1 MADTSLF
8 GRLRRLFS
16 SDVVVRNVG
25 GNELKVTDT
34 NSIQTTGK
42 YQTNSLIDRFSRLYL
57 YNNKNIFNPNL
68 NYQTLRIQLY
78 ADYEAMDTDSII
90 ASALDILADEATV
103 KNEQNEI
110 LAIKSSDE
118 NIQRVLYNL
127 FYDILN
133 IEFNLWSCVRN
144 MCKYGDFF
152 LKLEIAEK
160 FGVYNVLPYT
170 VYHILRKEGEDPENP
185 DRVTFTLEPDG
196 IAASQDPTLS
206 SSRKKSNR
214 TIDFDNYEIAHF
226 RLISDTNFLPYGRSY
241 IEPGRRIYKQLTLM
255 EDAMLIHRI
264 MRAPEKRMFY
274 VNVGNIPPNEVE
286 QFMQK
291 TINQMK
297 KTPYVG
303 QDGQYNL
310 KFNVQNMMEDFYLPV
325 RGGDTSTRIETT
337 KGLEYDGVTDVRYL
351 QAKLFAALKIPKAYF
366 GYEEELSGKATLA
379 AEDIRFARTVERI
392 QRIVE
397 SELTKIALVH
407 LYAQGFKGE
416 SLTNFE
422 IKLTTPSIIF
432 EQEKVALLKEK
443 IDLANQM
450 KDTKLFSSDYIYE
463 KLFDLSEDQYM
474 QQRDLVREDSKRLFR
489 IAQVENEGNDPA
501 ESGRSYGTPH
511 DLASMYGR
519 RAISTA
525 KGDQT
530 PKGAG
535 PGEVPAGYEE
545 EPKHGMPGP
554 EGGRPREKFSVY
566 GTNDNPMGGRDPLGQ
581 HGMHGGFPSDNEN
594 VMENTITKAVY
605 YKNEDSLKN
614 IVFKKKDIKEPDML
628 KEDNI
633 KDLGN

>member
-133 IEFNLWSCVRN
+133 IEFNLWSWVRN

-226 RLISDTNFLPYGRSY
+226 RLISDTNFLPYGRS
-241 IEPGRRIYKQLTLM
+241 
-255 EDAMLIHRI
+255 
-264 MRAPEKRMFY
+264 
-274 VNVGNIPPNEVE
+274 
-286 QFMQK
+286 
-291 TINQMK
+291 
-297 KTPYVG
+297 
-303 QDGQYNL
+303 
-310 KFNVQNMMEDFYLPV
+310 
-325 RGGDTSTRIETT
+325 
-337 KGLEYDGVTDVRYL
+337 
-351 QAKLFAALKIPKAYF
+351 
-366 GYEEELSGKATLA
+366 
-379 AEDIRFARTVERI
+379 
-392 QRIVE
+392 
-397 SELTKIALVH
+397 
-407 LYAQGFKGE
+407 
-416 SLTNFE
+416 
-422 IKLTTPSIIF
+422 
-432 EQEKVALLKEK
+432 
-443 IDLANQM
+443 
-450 KDTKLFSSDYIYE
+450 
-463 KLFDLSEDQYM
+463 
-474 QQRDLVREDSKRLFR
+474 
-489 IAQVENEGNDPA
+489 
-501 ESGRSYGTPH
+501 
-511 DLASMYGR
+511 
-519 RAISTA
+519 
-525 KGDQT
+525 
-530 PKGAG
+530 
-535 PGEVPAGYEE
+535 
-545 EPKHGMPGP
+545 
-554 EGGRPREKFSVY
+554 
-566 GTNDNPMGGRDPLGQ
+566 
-581 HGMHGGFPSDNEN
+581 
-594 VMENTITKAVY
+594 
-605 YKNEDSLKN
+605 
-614 IVFKKKDIKEPDML
+614 
-628 KEDNI
+628 
-633 KDLGN
+633 

>member
-133 IEFNLWSCVRN
+133 IEFNLWSWVRN

-297 KTPYVG
+297 KTPYVAVSYKH
-303 QDGQYNL
+303 QT
-310 KFNVQNMMEDFYLPV
+310 LP
-325 RGGDTSTRIETT
+325 TIC
-337 KGLEYDGVTDVRYL
+337 
-351 QAKLFAALKIPKAYF
+351 
-366 GYEEELSGKATLA
+366 
-379 AEDIRFARTVERI
+379 
-392 QRIVE
+392 
-397 SELTKIALVH
+397 
-407 LYAQGFKGE
+407 
-416 SLTNFE
+416 
-422 IKLTTPSIIF
+422 
-432 EQEKVALLKEK
+432 
-443 IDLANQM
+443 
-450 KDTKLFSSDYIYE
+450 
-463 KLFDLSEDQYM
+463 
-474 QQRDLVREDSKRLFR
+474 
-489 IAQVENEGNDPA
+489 
-501 ESGRSYGTPH
+501 
-511 DLASMYGR
+511 
-519 RAISTA
+519 
-525 KGDQT
+525 
-530 PKGAG
+530 
-535 PGEVPAGYEE
+535 
-545 EPKHGMPGP
+545 
-554 EGGRPREKFSVY
+554 SV
-566 GTNDNPMGGRDPLGQ
+566 
-581 HGMHGGFPSDNEN
+581 
-594 VMENTITKAVY
+594 
-605 YKNEDSLKN
+605 
-614 IVFKKKDIKEPDML
+614 
-628 KEDNI
+628 
-633 KDLGN
+633 